1 MEENR
6 SNELLLGTKEV
17 DAGLAWLGKN
27 VKKAGEWYK
36 DASADQ
42 EGSGDD
48 IHDYDRSIKDLIS
61 NYDWHDD
68 GYLPQP
74 FN

>member
-1 MEENR
+1 MEEDR

-27 VKKAGEWYK
+27 AKKAGEWYK

-42 EGSGDD
+42 EC
-48 IHDYDRSIKDLIS
+48 I
-61 NYDWHDD
+61 
-68 GYLPQP
+68 
-74 FN
+74 